1 MPNDASQIDPL
12 ERRIVL
18 LLKEQ
23 RLKQGV
29 SATRLAEQIGVS
41 RASIT
46 HIEADRTRPGFW
58 MINRIAEGLGL
69 DLADLIR
76 KARK

>member
-1 MPNDASQIDPL
+1 VPNDASQIDPL